1 MHTGKAALIALTAL
15 ALPAFAA
22 AGTYVESVATNHYTP
37 NAQPQSMKMWTRN
50 GRFRMEMQK
59 GAQVQIFKDQTFY
72 SLNAANK
79 SYTKLDKAAMEALS
93 KQASEATKSL
103 EALLPADQRGKS
115 KPADKPQIDRSVKAT
130 GRSETSPFGQCKVW
144 EVAVNGSK
152 VQELCVI
159 EVASLPNGKELV
171 ATMESVG
178 EAFKGTPASAGV
190 TEAWQDV
197 KTMNGY
203 PVITRMYL
211 NGKLFQEVKAT
222 VIRSAEAPDSMFAI
236 PAGYK
241 EQKMGEI

>member
-1 MHTGKAALIALTAL
+1 MRTGKAALITLTAV
-15 ALPAFAA
+15 ALPALAS
-22 AGTYVESVATNHYTP
+22 AGTYVESVATNHFSP
-37 NAQPQSMKMWTRN
+37 QAQPQSMKMWTGN

-72 SLNAANK
+72 ALNAANK
-79 SYTKLDKAAMEALS
+79 SYTKLDKAAMDALT
-93 KQASEATKSL
+93 KQANDATKSL

-115 KPADKPQIDRSVKAT
+115 KPADKPQVDRSVKAT
-130 GRSETSPFGQCKVW
+130 GRSETSPLGQCKVW
-144 EVAVNGSK
+144 EVAVNGNK

-159 EVASLPNGKELV
+159 EVGSLPNGKELV

-222 VIRSAEAPDSMFAI
+222 VIKPADAPESLFVI
-236 PAGYK
+236 PPGYK
-241 EQKMGEI
+241 EQRMGDM